1 MVFTKEVTLP
11 SEEELT
17 VQEVEVSTPGLRAAS
32 FHMGKACENVN
43 NEFMLCR
50 QECQDPRRCLN
61 EGKAVTA
68 CSLDFFR
75 KIKKN
80 CAVEFTQFANC
91 LDRSSADFSFKPC
104 RKTQAVFDKCML
116 DNLKIERP
124 YFGYFSE
131 VKVHHTERPRPEVK
145 KQEYL
150 DMPRPV
156 PDDLPLQPAKFGKRS
171 LS

>member
-1 MVFTKEVTLP
+1 
-11 SEEELT
+11 
-17 VQEVEVSTPGLRAAS
+17 
-32 FHMGKACENVN
+32 
-43 NEFMLCR
+43 MLCR

-91 LDRSSADFSFKPC
+91 LDRSSADFSFKPQATNFDISAQTYNQIFPFFNRMLNYLLIYLNIRC

-171 LS
+171 LSQIKPQY